1 MAVKKLYITGG
12 SIIPQSDWLQN
23 DETQADYIKNKPR
36 IATDDEVMTLLR
48 SYNIITLI
56 VDSTGYVYLDKDEKI
71 LTM

>member
-1 MAVKKLYITGG
+1 MAKKLQIVGNFH
-12 SIIPQSDWLQN
+12 IPQADWNQT
-23 DETQADYIKNKPR
+23 DETKNDYIKNKPR